1 MPSALESLVGNMTLR
16 ELSERSGRPVGAIV
30 EWALGSGAG
39 RAAAPA
45 KDKGSS
51 TPRPAARAKGV
62 DVRTPTGR
70 AAYDNAVLDVVGG
83 AKSPVSAQAVR
94 AKVGGTPPQARSALN
109 RLIEAGKVGYAG
121 RARATRYFLK

>member
-1 MPSALESLVGNMTLR
+1 MPSALESLVENMTLR

-45 KDKGSS
+45 KSKGSNG
-51 TPRPAARAKGV
+51 TPRPAKAKGV
-62 DVRTPTGR
+62 DVRTPKGR
-70 AAYDNAVLDVVGG
+70 AAYDDAVLDIVGG

-94 AKVGGTPPQARSALN
+94 AKVGGTPPQARAALN
-109 RLIEAGKVGYAG
+109 RLIESGKVGYTG
-121 RARATRYFLK
+121 RARATRYFIK